1 MTLENGAK
9 MGSALMDDAL
19 KEIKERNARVEA
31 DKAWE
36 TSKTRRGIVALFT
49 YLIVVL
55 FLVLINAPN
64 PWMNALVPAGAYV
77 LSTLTLP
84 FIKGWWVAKIQ

>member
-1 MTLENGAK
+1 MASASAAK
-9 MGSALMDDAL
+9 DPIR
-19 KEIKERNARVEA
+19 EIKKRNARVEA

-36 TSKTRRGIVALFT
+36 TSKTRRGIIAVST
-49 YLIVVL
+49 YLIVVF
-55 FLVLINAPN
+55 FLILINAPN

-84 FIKGWWVAKIQ
+84 FVKEWWVSNSYKKKA